1 MKIAIVDD
9 NLSMRK
15 VLAALFTAKGHQVV
29 ASLGDGSGLAACL
42 KQQAPDLLCLDYHL
56 PGQNGLALLAAVQ
69 AASPEVD
76 VLMITASQD
85 PALEGRAAD
94 AGASGFLHKP
104 FSQTQ
109 ILAELQHVEE
119 ARRVVARTVAKP
131 ADAPRPGEDQACGRR
146 TAVVVDDNGS
156 MRLLL
161 KGILEEMGM
170 RVLQTVANGAEGV
183 EAAKRHQPDLVCLD
197 VDMPRLNGLE
207 ALPQVLAASPLSR
220 VVMVTGHPDKAL
232 VQAAAA
238 AGAKGYILKPVRPA
252 YVQEFVKKLFA

>member
-29 ASLGDGSGLAACL
+29 ASLGDGNGLAACL

-76 VLMITASQD
+76 VLMITASED
-85 PALEGRAAD
+85 PELEGRAAD
-94 AGASGFLHKP
+94 AGASGFLRKP

-131 ADAPRPGEDQACGRR
+131 SAPQADEGVAARR

-161 KGILEEMGM
+161 KGILEEMGI
-170 RVLQTVANGAEGV
+170 RVLQTVANGAEAV

-197 VDMPRLNGLE
+197 VDMPRMSGLE

-220 VVMVTGHPDKAL
+220 AVMVTGHPDKAF

-252 YVQEFVKKLFA
+252 YVQDFVKKLFA